1 MNILML
7 SMSMGAGGAETHVLT
22 LARALVRAG
31 HSVTVAS
38 AGGML
43 TAGLAE
49 GGVAHVTLPLAN
61 RSPVALARAV
71 GGIIRLCRRESF
83 DVIHAHG
90 RIPALT
96 AHAARRLSPRVPPC
110 AVTVHGVYSPHA
122 PGARLSK
129 WGERTMAVSEDIAD
143 YTAATY
149 GIDRGRIAVIPNGVD
164 IPEKAADVRRVGL
177 DIVTSGRLDGDS
189 SAAALMLTEVF
200 PSVCREFESERPTLT
215 IIGGGTLE
223 REIRAR
229 AERVNREVG
238 RAAVVCTGAVPN
250 AAAEAA
256 KHGIFAGSSRA
267 AIEAMA
273 AGMPVLLCGNAGVRG
288 ILTVENFPAA
298 AADNLTCRRAPR
310 TDDPA
315 AALLD
320 GMRRLARMS
329 ADERAALGE
338 FCRRTAREH
347 YDIDRTAADTAA
359 VLSDTAREAR
369 PGILICGYYGA
380 GNAGDDASL
389 AAVAGRLAAHDPAA
403 RPTATVRGRRGGIP
417 AGVRTVRTLR
427 EIKKELKKSRLL
439 VFGGGSLLQ
448 DATSLRSLIFY
459 AWVLRTAERTGCPAV
474 IWGGVGPLTTRT
486 ARRIAARAVR
496 RTDAVYARDSAAAA
510 EFLSLGAR
518 RVIPARDPAA
528 DTKPEDIPPELEKS
542 LPHGRSSGRSTGRSC
557 GRYIAF
563 FPRSIAAL
571 RRPGGKGTGKKA
583 DDALFSAL
591 TGAAQ
596 RLADGHET
604 VPVFAAM
611 SPEDDAVCRRMA
623 DATGGRAI
631 PAGTLT
637 PGGLVTLAAG
647 ADAVIAVR
655 LHAAIFACSAG
666 VPTVI
671 VDHDPKTAGF
681 AADAHIPALPVGGLT
696 ADMIADAVMKA
707 RK

>member
-49 GGVAHVTLPLAN
+49 GGVAHVTLPLAS

-71 GGIIRLCRRESF
+71 GGIVRLCRRESF

-90 RIPALT
+90 RIPALA

-164 IPEKAADVRRVGL
+164 IPEKAADVRRAGL

-189 SAAALMLTEVF
+189 STAALMLTEVF

-288 ILTVENFPAA
+288 IMTGENFPAA

-310 TDDPA
+310 TDDPT

-320 GMRRLARMS
+320 GIRRLARMS

-347 YDIDRTAADTAA
+347 YDIDRTAAKTAA
-359 VLSDTAREAR
+359 VLSDTVREAR

-403 RPTATVRGRRGGIP
+403 RLTATVRGRRGGIP

-459 AWVLRTAERTGCPAV
+459 AWVLRTAERTGCPSV

-542 LPHGRSSGRSTGRSC
+542 LPR

-596 RLADGHET
+596 RLADGLGA

-611 SPEDDAVCRRMA
+611 SPEDNAVCRRIA

-696 ADMIADAVMKA
+696 ADMIAEAVMKA

>member
-49 GGVAHVTLPLAN
+49 GGVAHVTLPLAS
-61 RSPVALARAV
+61 RSPIGLTRAV
-71 GGIIRLCRRESF
+71 GGIVRLCRRKSF

-90 RIPALT
+90 RIPALA

-164 IPEKAADVRRVGL
+164 IPEKAADVRRAGL

-238 RAAVVCTGAVPN
+238 RAAVVCTGAVPD

-288 ILTVENFPAA
+288 ILTGENFPAA
-298 AADNLTCRRAPR
+298 AADNLTCRRASR
-310 TDDPA
+310 TDDPT

-320 GMRRLARMS
+320 GIRRLARMS

-338 FCRRTAREH
+338 FCRLTAREH

-403 RPTATVRGRRGGIP
+403 RLTATVRGRRGGIP

-459 AWVLRTAERTGCPAV
+459 AWVLRTAERTGCPSV

-510 EFLSLGAR
+510 EFFSLGAR

-542 LPHGRSSGRSTGRSC
+542 LPR

-571 RRPGGKGTGKKA
+571 RRPGGKRTGKKA

-596 RLADGHET
+596 RLADGLGAI
-604 VPVFAAM
+604 PVFAAM

-647 ADAVIAVR
+647 TDAVIAVR

>member
-49 GGVAHVTLPLAN
+49 GGVAHVTLPLAS

-71 GGIIRLCRRESF
+71 SGIIRLCRRESF

-143 YTAATY
+143 YTSATY

-164 IPEKAADVRRVGL
+164 IPEKAADVRRAGL

-223 REIRAR
+223 GEIRAR

-238 RAAVVCTGAVPN
+238 RAAVVCTGAVPD

-288 ILTVENFPAA
+288 ILTGENFPAA

-347 YDIDRTAADTAA
+347 YDIDRTAAKTAA
-359 VLSDTAREAR
+359 VLSDTVREAR

-389 AAVAGRLAAHDPAA
+389 AAVAGRLAAHDPTA
-403 RPTATVRGRRGGIP
+403 RLTATVRGRCGGIP

-459 AWVLRTAERTGCPAV
+459 AWVLRTAERTGCPSV

-542 LPHGRSSGRSTGRSC
+542 LPR

-571 RRPGGKGTGKKA
+571 RRPGGKRTGKKA

-611 SPEDDAVCRRMA
+611 SPEDNAVCRRMA

>member
-49 GGVAHVTLPLAN
+49 GGVAHVTLPLAS

-71 GGIIRLCRRESF
+71 GGIIRLCRRERF

-90 RIPALT
+90 RIPALA

-164 IPEKAADVRRVGL
+164 IPEKAADVRRAGL

-200 PSVCREFESERPTLT
+200 PAVCREFESERPTLT

-288 ILTVENFPAA
+288 ILTGENFHAA

-310 TDDPA
+310 TDDPT

-320 GMRRLARMS
+320 GIRRLARMS

-347 YDIDRTAADTAA
+347 YDIDRTAAKTAA
-359 VLSDTAREAR
+359 VLSDTVREAR

-389 AAVAGRLAAHDPAA
+389 AAVAGRLAVHDPAA
-403 RPTATVRGRRGGIP
+403 RLTATVRGRRGGIP

-459 AWVLRTAERTGCPAV
+459 AWVLRKAERTGCPSV

-542 LPHGRSSGRSTGRSC
+542 LPR

-571 RRPGGKGTGKKA
+571 RRPGGKRTGKKA

-596 RLADGHET
+596 RLADGLGA

-611 SPEDDAVCRRMA
+611 SPEDNAVCRRMA
-623 DATGGRAI
+623 DETGGRAI

>member
-49 GGVAHVTLPLAN
+49 GGVAHVTLPLAS

-164 IPEKAADVRRVGL
+164 IPEKAADVRRAGL

-200 PSVCREFESERPTLT
+200 PAVCREFESERPTLT

-238 RAAVVCTGAVPN
+238 RAAVVCTGAVPD

-288 ILTVENFPAA
+288 ILTGENFPAA

-310 TDDPA
+310 TDDPT

-320 GMRRLARMS
+320 GIRRLARMS

-347 YDIDRTAADTAA
+347 YDIDRTAAKTAA
-359 VLSDTAREAR
+359 VLSDTVREAR

-403 RPTATVRGRRGGIP
+403 RLTATVRGRRGGIP

-427 EIKKELKKSRLL
+427 EIKKELKKSSLL

-459 AWVLRTAERTGCPAV
+459 AWVLRTAERTGCPSV

-542 LPHGRSSGRSTGRSC
+542 LPR

-611 SPEDDAVCRRMA
+611 SPEDNAVCRRIA

>member
-49 GGVAHVTLPLAN
+49 GGVAHVTLPLAS

-71 GGIIRLCRRESF
+71 GGIVRLCRRERF

-164 IPEKAADVRRVGL
+164 IPEKAADVRRAGL

-200 PSVCREFESERPTLT
+200 PAVCREFESERPTLT

-238 RAAVVCTGAVPN
+238 RAAVVCTGAVPD

-288 ILTVENFPAA
+288 ILTGENFPAA

-320 GMRRLARMS
+320 GIRRLARMS

-347 YDIDRTAADTAA
+347 YDIDRTAAKTAA
-359 VLSDTAREAR
+359 VLSDTVREAR

-403 RPTATVRGRRGGIP
+403 RLTATVRGRRGGIP

-459 AWVLRTAERTGCPAV
+459 AWVLRTAERTGCPSV

-542 LPHGRSSGRSTGRSC
+542 LPR

-563 FPRSIAAL
+563 FPRSISAL

-596 RLADGHET
+596 RLADELGA

-623 DATGGRAI
+623 DETGGRAI

>member
-49 GGVAHVTLPLAN
+49 GGVAHVTLPLAS

-129 WGERTMAVSEDIAD
+129 WGERTMAVSEDISD

-164 IPEKAADVRRVGL
+164 IPEKAADVRRAGL

-238 RAAVVCTGAVPN
+238 RAAVVCTGAVPD

-288 ILTVENFPAA
+288 ILTGENFPAA

-369 PGILICGYYGA
+369 PVILICGYYGA

-403 RPTATVRGRRGGIP
+403 RLTATVRGRRGGIP

-459 AWVLRTAERTGCPAV
+459 AWVLRTAERTGCPSV

-542 LPHGRSSGRSTGRSC
+542 LPR

-571 RRPGGKGTGKKA
+571 RRPGGKRTGKKA

-611 SPEDDAVCRRMA
+611 SPEDNAVCRRMA
-623 DATGGRAI
+623 DETGGRAI

>member
-49 GGVAHVTLPLAN
+49 GGVAHVTLPLAS

-164 IPEKAADVRRVGL
+164 IPEKAADVRRAGL

-200 PSVCREFESERPTLT
+200 PAVCREFESERPTLT

-238 RAAVVCTGAVPN
+238 RAAVVCTGAVPD

-288 ILTVENFPAA
+288 ILTGENFPAA

-310 TDDPA
+310 TDDPT

-320 GMRRLARMS
+320 GIRRLARMS

-347 YDIDRTAADTAA
+347 YDIDRTAAKTAA
-359 VLSDTAREAR
+359 VLSDTVREAR

-403 RPTATVRGRRGGIP
+403 RLTATVRGRRGGIP

-427 EIKKELKKSRLL
+427 EIKKELKKSSLL

-459 AWVLRTAERTGCPAV
+459 AWVLRTAERTGCPSV

-542 LPHGRSSGRSTGRSC
+542 LPR

-571 RRPGGKGTGKKA
+571 RRPGGKRTGKKA

-596 RLADGHET
+596 RLADGLGA

-611 SPEDDAVCRRMA
+611 SPEDNAVCRRIA

>member
-31 HSVTVAS
+31 HRVTVAS

-49 GGVAHVTLPLAN
+49 GGVAHVTLPLAS

-164 IPEKAADVRRVGL
+164 IPEKAADVRRAGL

-189 SAAALMLTEVF
+189 STAALMLTEVF
-200 PSVCREFESERPTLT
+200 PAVCREFESERPTLT

-238 RAAVVCTGAVPN
+238 RAAVVCTGAVPD

-288 ILTVENFPAA
+288 ILTGENFPAA

-310 TDDPA
+310 TDDPT

-320 GMRRLARMS
+320 GIRRLARMS

-347 YDIDRTAADTAA
+347 YDIDRTAAKTAA
-359 VLSDTAREAR
+359 VLSDTVREAR
-369 PGILICGYYGA
+369 PGILICGYFGA

-403 RPTATVRGRRGGIP
+403 RLTATVRGRRGGIP

-459 AWVLRTAERTGCPAV
+459 AWVLRTAERTGCPSV

-542 LPHGRSSGRSTGRSC
+542 LPR

-571 RRPGGKGTGKKA
+571 RRPGGKRTGKKA

-611 SPEDDAVCRRMA
+611 SPEDNAVCRRMA
-623 DATGGRAI
+623 DETGGRAI

>member
-49 GGVAHVTLPLAN
+49 GGVAHVTLPLAS

-129 WGERTMAVSEDIAD
+129 WGESTMAVSEDIAD

-164 IPEKAADVRRVGL
+164 IPEKAADVRRAGL

-200 PSVCREFESERPTLT
+200 PAVCREFESERPTLT

-238 RAAVVCTGAVPN
+238 RAAVVCTGAVPD

-288 ILTVENFPAA
+288 ILTGENFPAA

-310 TDDPA
+310 TDDPT

-320 GMRRLARMS
+320 GIRRLARMS

-347 YDIDRTAADTAA
+347 YDIDRTAAKTAA
-359 VLSDTAREAR
+359 VLSDTVREAR

-403 RPTATVRGRRGGIP
+403 RLTATVRGRRGVIP
-417 AGVRTVRTLR
+417 TGVRTVRTLR

-459 AWVLRTAERTGCPAV
+459 AWVLRTAERTGCPSV

-542 LPHGRSSGRSTGRSC
+542 LPRGRSC

-571 RRPGGKGTGKKA
+571 RRPGGKRTGKKA

-611 SPEDDAVCRRMA
+611 SPEDNAVCRRMA
-623 DATGGRAI
+623 DETGGRAI

>member
-49 GGVAHVTLPLAN
+49 GGVAHVTLPLAS

-71 GGIIRLCRRESF
+71 GGIVRLCRRERF

-90 RIPALT
+90 RIPALA

-164 IPEKAADVRRVGL
+164 IPEKAADVRRAGL

-200 PSVCREFESERPTLT
+200 PTVCREFESERPTLT

-229 AERVNREVG
+229 AERVNRAAG
-238 RAAVVCTGAVPN
+238 RAAVVCTGAVPD

-256 KHGIFAGSSRA
+256 KHGIFVGSSRA

-288 ILTVENFPAA
+288 ILTGENFPAA

-320 GMRRLARMS
+320 GIRRLARMS
-329 ADERAALGE
+329 AEERAALGE

-389 AAVAGRLAAHDPAA
+389 AAVTGRLAAHDPTA
-403 RPTATVRGRRGGIP
+403 RLTATVRGRRGGIP

-459 AWVLRTAERTGCPAV
+459 AWVLRKAERTGCPSV

-528 DTKPEDIPPELEKS
+528 DTKPEDIPPELEKV
-542 LPHGRSSGRSTGRSC
+542 LPR

-571 RRPGGKGTGKKA
+571 RRPGGKRTGKKA
-583 DDALFSAL
+583 DEALFSAL

-596 RLADGHET
+596 RLADDLGAT
-604 VPVFAAM
+604 PVLAAM

-637 PGGLVTLAAG
+637 PGGIVTLAAG

-655 LHAAIFACSAG
+655 LHAAVFACSAG

>member
-49 GGVAHVTLPLAN
+49 GGVAHVTLPLAS

-164 IPEKAADVRRVGL
+164 IPEKAADVRRAGL

-200 PSVCREFESERPTLT
+200 PAVCREFESERPTLT

-238 RAAVVCTGAVPN
+238 RAAVVCTGAVPD

-288 ILTVENFPAA
+288 ILTGENFPAA

-310 TDDPA
+310 TDDPT

-347 YDIDRTAADTAA
+347 YDIDRTAAKTAA
-359 VLSDTAREAR
+359 VLSDTVREAR

-403 RPTATVRGRRGGIP
+403 RLTATVRGRRGGIP

-427 EIKKELKKSRLL
+427 EIKKELKKSSLL

-459 AWVLRTAERTGCPAV
+459 AWVLRTAERTGCPSV

-542 LPHGRSSGRSTGRSC
+542 LPR

-571 RRPGGKGTGKKA
+571 RRPGGKRTGKKA

-611 SPEDDAVCRRMA
+611 SPEDNAVCRRMA
-623 DATGGRAI
+623 DETGGRAI

>member
-49 GGVAHVTLPLAN
+49 GGVAHVTLPLAS
-61 RSPVALARAV
+61 RSPIGLTRAV
-71 GGIIRLCRRESF
+71 GGIVRLCRRKSF

-90 RIPALT
+90 RIPALA

-164 IPEKAADVRRVGL
+164 IPEKAADVRRAGL

-238 RAAVVCTGAVPN
+238 RAAVVCTGAVPD

-288 ILTVENFPAA
+288 ILTGENFPAA

-310 TDDPA
+310 TDDPT

-320 GMRRLARMS
+320 GIRRLARMS

-347 YDIDRTAADTAA
+347 YDIDRTAAKTAA
-359 VLSDTAREAR
+359 VLSDTVREAR

-403 RPTATVRGRRGGIP
+403 RLTATVRGRRGGIP
-417 AGVRTVRTLR
+417 TGVRTVRTLR

-459 AWVLRTAERTGCPAV
+459 AWVLRTAERTGCPSV

-518 RVIPARDPAA
+518 SVIPARDPAA

-542 LPHGRSSGRSTGRSC
+542 LPRGRSC

-571 RRPGGKGTGKKA
+571 RRSGGKRTGKKA

-611 SPEDDAVCRRMA
+611 SPEDNAVCRRMA
-623 DATGGRAI
+623 DETGGRAI

>member
-49 GGVAHVTLPLAN
+49 GGVAHVTLPLAS
-61 RSPVALARAV
+61 RSPIGLTRAA
-71 GGIIRLCRRESF
+71 GGIVRLCRRESF

-143 YTAATY
+143 YTSATY

-164 IPEKAADVRRVGL
+164 IPEKAADVRRAGL

-200 PSVCREFESERPTLT
+200 PAVCREFESERPTLT

-238 RAAVVCTGAVPN
+238 RAAVVCTGAVPD

-288 ILTVENFPAA
+288 ILTGENFPAA

-310 TDDPA
+310 TDDPT

-320 GMRRLARMS
+320 GIRRLARMS

-347 YDIDRTAADTAA
+347 YDIDRTAAKTAA
-359 VLSDTAREAR
+359 VLSDTVREAR

-403 RPTATVRGRRGGIP
+403 RLTATVRGRRGGIP

-459 AWVLRTAERTGCPAV
+459 AWVLRTAERTGCPSV

-542 LPHGRSSGRSTGRSC
+542 LPRGRSC

-571 RRPGGKGTGKKA
+571 RRPGGKRTGKKA

-631 PAGTLT
+631 LAGTLT

>member
-31 HSVTVAS
+31 HRVTVAS

-49 GGVAHVTLPLAN
+49 GGVAHVTLPLAS
-61 RSPVALARAV
+61 RSPIALTRAV
-71 GGIIRLCRRESF
+71 GGIVRLCRRESF

-164 IPEKAADVRRVGL
+164 IPGKAADVRRAGL

-200 PSVCREFESERPTLT
+200 PTVCREFESERPTLT

-223 REIRAR
+223 GEIRAR
-229 AERVNREVG
+229 AERVNRAVG
-238 RAAVVCTGAVPN
+238 RAAVICTGAVPD

-256 KHGIFAGSSRA
+256 RHSIFVGSSRA

-288 ILTVENFPAA
+288 ILTEKNFHDA

-347 YDIDRTAADTAA
+347 YDIDRTAANTAA

-369 PGILICGYYGA
+369 PDILICGYYGA

-389 AAVAGRLAAHDPAA
+389 AAVAGRLAAHDPTA
-403 RPTATVRGRRGGIP
+403 RLTATVRGRRGGIP

-459 AWVLRTAERTGCPAV
+459 AWVLRKAERTGCPSV

-510 EFLSLGAR
+510 EFFSLGAR

-528 DTKPEDIPPELEKS
+528 DTKPEDIPPELEKTI
-542 LPHGRSSGRSTGRSC
+542 PW

-571 RRPGGKGTGKKA
+571 RRPGGKRTGKKA

-596 RLADGHET
+596 RLADGLGA

-611 SPEDDAVCRRMA
+611 SPEDNAVCRRMA
-623 DATGGRAI
+623 DETGGRAI

-655 LHAAIFACSAG
+655 LHAAIFACSAD

>member
-49 GGVAHVTLPLAN
+49 GGVAHVTLPLAS

-90 RIPALT
+90 RIPALA

-129 WGERTMAVSEDIAD
+129 WGERTMAVSEDISD

-164 IPEKAADVRRVGL
+164 IPEKAADVRRAGL

-238 RAAVVCTGAVPN
+238 RAAVVCTGAVPD

-288 ILTVENFPAA
+288 ILTGENFPAA
-298 AADNLTCRRAPR
+298 AADNLTCRRASR
-310 TDDPA
+310 TDDPT

-329 ADERAALGE
+329 ADERVALGE

-359 VLSDTAREAR
+359 LLSDTAREAR

-403 RPTATVRGRRGGIP
+403 RLTATVRGRRGGIP

-459 AWVLRTAERTGCPAV
+459 AWVLRTAERTGCPSV

-542 LPHGRSSGRSTGRSC
+542 LPR

-571 RRPGGKGTGKKA
+571 RRPGGKRTGKKA

-611 SPEDDAVCRRMA
+611 SPEDNAVCRRMA
-623 DATGGRAI
+623 DETGGRAI

-637 PGGLVTLAAG
+637 SGGLVTLAAG

>member
-49 GGVAHVTLPLAN
+49 GGVAHVTLPLAS

-71 GGIIRLCRRESF
+71 GGIIRLCRRENF

-90 RIPALT
+90 RIPALA

-143 YTAATY
+143 CTAATY

-164 IPEKAADVRRVGL
+164 IPEKAADVRRAGL

-200 PSVCREFESERPTLT
+200 PAVCREFESERPTLT

-238 RAAVVCTGAVPN
+238 RAAVVCTGAVPD

-288 ILTVENFPAA
+288 ILTGENFPAA

-310 TDDPA
+310 TDDPT

-320 GMRRLARMS
+320 GIRRLARMS

-347 YDIDRTAADTAA
+347 YDIDRTAAKTAA
-359 VLSDTAREAR
+359 VLSDTVREAR

-403 RPTATVRGRRGGIP
+403 RLTATVRGRRGGIP

-459 AWVLRTAERTGCPAV
+459 AWVLRTAERTGCPSV

-542 LPHGRSSGRSTGRSC
+542 LPR

-571 RRPGGKGTGKKA
+571 RRPGGKRTGKKA

-596 RLADGHET
+596 RLADGLGA

-623 DATGGRAI
+623 DETGGRAI

>member
-49 GGVAHVTLPLAN
+49 GGVAHVTLPLAS
-61 RSPVALARAV
+61 RSSIGLTRAV
-71 GGIIRLCRRESF
+71 GGIVRLCRRKSF

-90 RIPALT
+90 RIPALA

-122 PGARLSK
+122 PGAQLSK

-143 YTAATY
+143 YTSATY

-164 IPEKAADVRRVGL
+164 IPEKAADVRRAGL

-200 PSVCREFESERPTLT
+200 PAVCREFESERPTLT

-267 AIEAMA
+267 SIEAMA

-288 ILTVENFPAA
+288 ILTGENFPAA

-310 TDDPA
+310 TDDPT

-403 RPTATVRGRRGGIP
+403 RLTATVRGRCGGIP

-459 AWVLRTAERTGCPAV
+459 AWVLRTAERTGCPSV

-510 EFLSLGAR
+510 EFFSLGAR

-542 LPHGRSSGRSTGRSC
+542 LPR

-571 RRPGGKGTGKKA
+571 RRPCGKRTGKKA

-596 RLADGHET
+596 RLADGLGA

-611 SPEDDAVCRRMA
+611 SPEDNAVCRRMA
-623 DATGGRAI
+623 DETGGRAI

-637 PGGLVTLAAG
+637 PGGLVTIAAG

>member
-22 LARALVRAG
+22 LASALVRAG
-31 HSVTVAS
+31 HRVTVAS
-38 AGGML
+38 EGGML
-43 TAGLAE
+43 TRGLEE
-49 GGVAHVTLPLAN
+49 GGVAHVTLPLAS
-61 RSPVALARAV
+61 RSPIALTRAV
-71 GGIIRLCRRESF
+71 GGIVRLCRRERF

-90 RIPALT
+90 RIPALA

-129 WGERTMAVSEDIAD
+129 WGERTMAVSDDIAD

-164 IPEKAADVRRVGL
+164 IPPKAADVRRAGL

-200 PSVCREFESERPTLT
+200 PTVCREFESERPTLT

-223 REIRAR
+223 GEIRAR
-229 AERVNREVG
+229 AERVNRAVG
-238 RAAVVCTGAVPN
+238 RAAVICTGAVPD

-256 KHGIFAGSSRA
+256 RHSIFVGSSRA
-267 AIEAMA
+267 SIEAMA

-288 ILTVENFPAA
+288 ILTGKNFHDA
-298 AADNLTCRRAPR
+298 AADNLTCRCAPR
-310 TDDPA
+310 TNNPV

-320 GMRRLARMS
+320 GIRRLARMS
-329 ADERAALGE
+329 AEERAALGE

-347 YDIDRTAADTAA
+347 YDIDRTAANTAA

-369 PGILICGYYGA
+369 PDILICGYYGA

-389 AAVAGRLAAHDPAA
+389 AAVAGRLAAHDPTA
-403 RPTATVRGRRGGIP
+403 RLTATVRGKCAGGIP
-417 AGVRTVRTLR
+417 AGVWTVRTLR
-427 EIKKELKKSRLL
+427 EIKNELKKSRLL

-459 AWVLRTAERTGCPAV
+459 AWVLRTAERTGCPSV

-496 RTDAVYARDSAAAA
+496 RTDAVYARDRAAAA
-510 EFLSLGAR
+510 ECLSLGAR

-528 DTKPEDIPPELEKS
+528 GTRSEDIPPELGKT
-542 LPHGRSSGRSTGRSC
+542 LPQ

-571 RRPGGKGTGKKA
+571 RRPGGKRTGRKA

-596 RLADGHET
+596 LLADGPADGPVDGLAA

-611 SPEDDAVCRRMA
+611 SPDDDAVCRRMA
-623 DATGGRAI
+623 DATGGYCV

-647 ADAVIAVR
+647 SDAVIAVR
-655 LHAAIFACSAG
+655 LHAAVFAYSAG

-681 AADAHIPALPVGGLT
+681 AADAHIPALPADGLT

>member
-49 GGVAHVTLPLAN
+49 GGVAHVTLPLAS

-71 GGIIRLCRRESF
+71 GGIIRLCRRENF

-90 RIPALT
+90 RIPALA

-143 YTAATY
+143 CTAATY

-164 IPEKAADVRRVGL
+164 IPEKAADVRRAGL

-288 ILTVENFPAA
+288 ILTWENFPAA
-298 AADNLTCRRAPR
+298 AADNLTCRRASR

-403 RPTATVRGRRGGIP
+403 RLTATVRGRRGGIP

-459 AWVLRTAERTGCPAV
+459 AWVLRTAERTGCPSV

-542 LPHGRSSGRSTGRSC
+542 LPR

-563 FPRSIAAL
+563 FPRSISAL
-571 RRPGGKGTGKKA
+571 RRPGGKRTGKKA

-611 SPEDDAVCRRMA
+611 SPEDNAVCRRMA
-623 DATGGRAI
+623 DETGGRAI
-631 PAGTLT
+631 PAGKLT

>member
-49 GGVAHVTLPLAN
+49 GGVAHVTLPLAS
-61 RSPVALARAV
+61 RSPIGLTRAA
-71 GGIIRLCRRESF
+71 GGIVRLCRRESF

-143 YTAATY
+143 YTSATY

-164 IPEKAADVRRVGL
+164 IPEKAADVRRAGL

-200 PSVCREFESERPTLT
+200 PAVCREFESERPTLT

-238 RAAVVCTGAVPN
+238 RAAVVCTGAVPD

-288 ILTVENFPAA
+288 ILTGENFPAA

-310 TDDPA
+310 TDDPT

-320 GMRRLARMS
+320 GIRRLARMS

-347 YDIDRTAADTAA
+347 YDIDRTAAKTAA
-359 VLSDTAREAR
+359 VLSDTVREAR

-403 RPTATVRGRRGGIP
+403 RLTATVRGRRGGIP

-459 AWVLRTAERTGCPAV
+459 AWVLRTAERTGCPSV

-542 LPHGRSSGRSTGRSC
+542 LPRGRSC

-571 RRPGGKGTGKKA
+571 RRPGGKRTGKKA
-583 DDALFSAL
+583 DDALFSTL

-631 PAGTLT
+631 LAGTLT

>member
-31 HSVTVAS
+31 HRVTVAS

-49 GGVAHVTLPLAN
+49 GGVAHVTLPLAS
-61 RSPVALARAV
+61 RSPIALTRAV
-71 GGIIRLCRRESF
+71 GGIVRLCRRESF

-164 IPEKAADVRRVGL
+164 ILGKAADVRRAGL

-256 KHGIFAGSSRA
+256 KHGIFVGSSRA

-288 ILTVENFPAA
+288 ILTGENFPAA

-347 YDIDRTAADTAA
+347 YDIDRTAANTAA

-369 PGILICGYYGA
+369 PDILICGYYGA

-403 RPTATVRGRRGGIP
+403 RLTATVRGRRGGIP

-459 AWVLRTAERTGCPAV
+459 ARVLRKAERTGCPSV

-510 EFLSLGAR
+510 EFFSLGAR

-528 DTKPEDIPPELEKS
+528 DTKPEDIPSELEKS
-542 LPHGRSSGRSTGRSC
+542 LPHGRSA

-571 RRPGGKGTGKKA
+571 RRPGGKRTGKKA

-611 SPEDDAVCRRMA
+611 SPEDAWLTKRV
-623 DATGGRAI
+623 GGRSPPERSRRADSS
-631 PAGTLT
+631 PLRREPT
-637 PGGLVTLAAG
+637 P
-647 ADAVIAVR
+647 
-655 LHAAIFACSAG
+655 
-666 VPTVI
+666 
-671 VDHDPKTAGF
+671 
-681 AADAHIPALPVGGLT
+681 
-696 ADMIADAVMKA
+696 
-707 RK
+707 

>member
-49 GGVAHVTLPLAN
+49 GGVAHVTLPLAS

-164 IPEKAADVRRVGL
+164 IPEKAADVRRAGL

-200 PSVCREFESERPTLT
+200 PAVCREFESERPTLT

-238 RAAVVCTGAVPN
+238 RAAVVCTGAVPD

-288 ILTVENFPAA
+288 ILTGENFPAA

-310 TDDPA
+310 TDDPT

-320 GMRRLARMS
+320 GIRRLARMS

-347 YDIDRTAADTAA
+347 YDIDRTAAKTAA
-359 VLSDTAREAR
+359 VLSDTVREAR

-403 RPTATVRGRRGGIP
+403 RLTATVRGRRGGIP

-459 AWVLRTAERTGCPAV
+459 AWVLRTAERTGCPSV

-542 LPHGRSSGRSTGRSC
+542 LPR

-596 RLADGHET
+596 RLADGLGA

-611 SPEDDAVCRRMA
+611 SPEDNAVCRRIA

-696 ADMIADAVMKA
+696 ADMIAEAVMKA

>member
-49 GGVAHVTLPLAN
+49 GGVAHVTLPLAS

-164 IPEKAADVRRVGL
+164 IPEKAADVRRAGL

-200 PSVCREFESERPTLT
+200 PAVCREFESERPTLT

-238 RAAVVCTGAVPN
+238 RAAVVCTGAVPD

-288 ILTVENFPAA
+288 ILTGENFPAA

-310 TDDPA
+310 TDDPT

-320 GMRRLARMS
+320 GIRRLARMS

-347 YDIDRTAADTAA
+347 YDIDRTAAKTAA
-359 VLSDTAREAR
+359 VLSDTVREAR

-403 RPTATVRGRRGGIP
+403 RLTATVRGRRGGIP

-459 AWVLRTAERTGCPAV
+459 AWVLRTAERTGCPSV

-528 DTKPEDIPPELEKS
+528 DTKPEDIPPELEKL
-542 LPHGRSSGRSTGRSC
+542 LPR

-596 RLADGHET
+596 RLADGLGA

-611 SPEDDAVCRRMA
+611 SPEDNAVCRRIA

>member
-49 GGVAHVTLPLAN
+49 GGVAHVTLPLAS

-143 YTAATY
+143 YTSATY

-164 IPEKAADVRRVGL
+164 IPEKAADVRRAGL

-200 PSVCREFESERPTLT
+200 PAVCREFESERPTLT

-238 RAAVVCTGAVPN
+238 RAAVVCTGAVPD

-288 ILTVENFPAA
+288 ILTGENFPAA

-310 TDDPA
+310 TDDPT

-320 GMRRLARMS
+320 GIRRLARMS

-347 YDIDRTAADTAA
+347 YDIDRTAAKTAA
-359 VLSDTAREAR
+359 VLSDTVREAR
-369 PGILICGYYGA
+369 PGILICGYFGA

-403 RPTATVRGRRGGIP
+403 RLTATVRGRRGGIP

-459 AWVLRTAERTGCPAV
+459 AWVLRTAERTGCPSV

-542 LPHGRSSGRSTGRSC
+542 LPR

-571 RRPGGKGTGKKA
+571 RRPGGKRTGKKA

-611 SPEDDAVCRRMA
+611 SPEDNAVCRRMA
-623 DATGGRAI
+623 DETGGRAI

>member
-22 LARALVRAG
+22 LARTLVRAG

-49 GGVAHVTLPLAN
+49 GGVAHVTLPLAS

-71 GGIIRLCRRESF
+71 GGIIRLCRRKSF

-90 RIPALT
+90 RIPALA

-143 YTAATY
+143 YTSATY

-164 IPEKAADVRRVGL
+164 IPEKAADVRRAGL

-200 PSVCREFESERPTLT
+200 PAVCHEFGGERPTLT

-288 ILTVENFPAA
+288 ILTGENFPAA

-310 TDDPA
+310 TDDPT

-320 GMRRLARMS
+320 GIRRLARMS

-403 RPTATVRGRRGGIP
+403 RLTATVRGRRGGIP

-459 AWVLRTAERTGCPAV
+459 AWVLRTAERTGCPSV

-542 LPHGRSSGRSTGRSC
+542 LPR

-563 FPRSIAAL
+563 FPRSISAL
-571 RRPGGKGTGKKA
+571 RRPGGKRTGKKA

-596 RLADGHET
+596 RLADGLGAI
-604 VPVFAAM
+604 PVFAAM

-623 DATGGRAI
+623 DATDGRAI

>member
-49 GGVAHVTLPLAN
+49 GGVAHVTLPLAS
-61 RSPVALARAV
+61 RSPVALTRAV
-71 GGIIRLCRRESF
+71 GGIVRLCRRKSF

-90 RIPALT
+90 RIPALA

-164 IPEKAADVRRVGL
+164 IPEKAADVRRAGL

-200 PSVCREFESERPTLT
+200 PSVCREFENERPTLT

-223 REIRAR
+223 GEIRAR
-229 AERVNREVG
+229 TERVNREVG

-288 ILTVENFPAA
+288 IMTGENFPAA
-298 AADNLTCRRAPR
+298 AADNLTCRRASR

-320 GMRRLARMS
+320 GIRRLARMS

-403 RPTATVRGRRGGIP
+403 RLTATVRGRRGGIP

-459 AWVLRTAERTGCPAV
+459 AWVLRTAERTGCPSV

-528 DTKPEDIPPELEKS
+528 DTKPEDIPPELEKM
-542 LPHGRSSGRSTGRSC
+542 LPC

-571 RRPGGKGTGKKA
+571 RRPGGKRTGKKA

-631 PAGTLT
+631 LAGTLT

>member
-31 HSVTVAS
+31 HRVTVAS

-49 GGVAHVTLPLAN
+49 GGVAHVTLPLAS
-61 RSPVALARAV
+61 RSPIALTRAV
-71 GGIIRLCRRESF
+71 GGIVRLCRRESF

-164 IPEKAADVRRVGL
+164 IPGKAADVRRAGL

-200 PSVCREFESERPTLT
+200 PTVCREFESERPTLT

-223 REIRAR
+223 GEIRAR
-229 AERVNREVG
+229 AERVNRAVG
-238 RAAVVCTGAVPN
+238 RAAVICTGAVPY

-256 KHGIFAGSSRA
+256 RHSIFVGSSRA

-288 ILTVENFPAA
+288 ILTEKNFHDA
-298 AADNLTCRRAPR
+298 AADNLTCRCAPR

-315 AALLD
+315 ALLD
-320 GMRRLARMS
+320 GIRRLARMS
-329 ADERAALGE
+329 AEERAALGE

-347 YDIDRTAADTAA
+347 YDIDRTAANTAA

-369 PGILICGYYGA
+369 PDILICGYYGA

-389 AAVAGRLAAHDPAA
+389 AAVAGRLAAHDPTA
-403 RPTATVRGRRGGIP
+403 RLTATVRGKCAGGIP
-417 AGVRTVRTLR
+417 AGVWTVRTLR
-427 EIKKELKKSRLL
+427 EIKNELKKSRLL

-459 AWVLRTAERTGCPAV
+459 AWVLRTAERTGCPSV

-496 RTDAVYARDSAAAA
+496 STDAVYARDSAAAA
-510 EFLSLGAR
+510 EFFSLGAR

-528 DTKPEDIPPELEKS
+528 DTKPEDIPSELEKTI
-542 LPHGRSSGRSTGRSC
+542 PW

-571 RRPGGKGTGKKA
+571 RRPGGKRTGKKA

-611 SPEDDAVCRRMA
+611 SPEDNAVCRRMA
-623 DATGGRAI
+623 DETGGRAI

-655 LHAAIFACSAG
+655 LHAAIFACSAD

>member
-49 GGVAHVTLPLAN
+49 GGVAHVTLPLAS

-129 WGERTMAVSEDIAD
+129 WGERTMAVSEDISD

-164 IPEKAADVRRVGL
+164 IPEKAADVRRAGL

-238 RAAVVCTGAVPN
+238 RAAVVCTGAVPD

-288 ILTVENFPAA
+288 ILTGENFPAA

-347 YDIDRTAADTAA
+347 YDIDRTAAKTAA
-359 VLSDTAREAR
+359 VLSDTVREAR

-403 RPTATVRGRRGGIP
+403 RLTATVRGRRGGIP

-459 AWVLRTAERTGCPAV
+459 AWVLRTAERTGCPSV

-542 LPHGRSSGRSTGRSC
+542 LPR

-596 RLADGHET
+596 RLADGLGA

-611 SPEDDAVCRRMA
+611 SPEDNAVCRRIA

-696 ADMIADAVMKA
+696 ADMIAEAVMKA

>member
-49 GGVAHVTLPLAN
+49 GGVAHVTLPLAS

-71 GGIIRLCRRESF
+71 GGIIRLCRRERF
-83 DVIHAHG
+83 DVIHTHG

-164 IPEKAADVRRVGL
+164 IPEKAADVRRAGL

-200 PSVCREFESERPTLT
+200 PAVCREFESERPTLT

-238 RAAVVCTGAVPN
+238 RAAVVCTGAVPD

-288 ILTVENFPAA
+288 ILTGENFPAA

-320 GMRRLARMS
+320 GIRRLARMS

-347 YDIDRTAADTAA
+347 YDTDRTAANTAA
-359 VLSDTAREAR
+359 VLSDTVREAR

-403 RPTATVRGRRGGIP
+403 RLTATVRGRRGGIP

-459 AWVLRTAERTGCPAV
+459 AWVLRTAERTGCPSV

-542 LPHGRSSGRSTGRSC
+542 LPR

-563 FPRSIAAL
+563 FPRSISAL
-571 RRPGGKGTGKKA
+571 RRPGGKRTGKKA

-611 SPEDDAVCRRMA
+611 SPEDNAVCRRMA
-623 DATGGRAI
+623 DETGGRAI

>member
-7 SMSMGAGGAETHVLT
+7 SMSMGTGGAETHVLT

-49 GGVAHVTLPLAN
+49 GGVAHVTLPLAS

-71 GGIIRLCRRESF
+71 GGIVRLCRRERF

-90 RIPALT
+90 RIPALA

-164 IPEKAADVRRVGL
+164 IPEKAADVRHAGL

-200 PSVCREFESERPTLT
+200 PAVCREFEIECPTLT
-215 IIGGGTLE
+215 VIGCGALE
-223 REIRAR
+223 GEIRAR

-238 RAAVVCTGAVPN
+238 RAAVVCTGAVSD

-256 KHGIFAGSSRA
+256 KHGIFVGSSRA

-288 ILTVENFPAA
+288 ILTGEDFPAA

-310 TDDPA
+310 TDDPT

-329 ADERAALGE
+329 AEERAALGE
-338 FCRRTAREH
+338 FCRRTAMEH
-347 YDIDRTAADTAA
+347 YDIERTAAKTVA
-359 VLSDTAREAR
+359 VLSDAVREAR

-389 AAVAGRLAAHDPAA
+389 AAVAGRLAAHDPTAHL
-403 RPTATVRGRRGGIP
+403 TATVRGRRGGIP
-417 AGVRTVRTLR
+417 TGVRTVRSLR

-459 AWVLRTAERTGCPAV
+459 AWVLRTAERTGCPSV

-496 RTDAVYARDSAAAA
+496 RTDAVYARASAAAA

-528 DTKPEDIPPELEKS
+528 DTKPEDIPPELEKT
-542 LPHGRSSGRSTGRSC
+542 LPHGRSC

-571 RRPGGKGTGKKA
+571 RRPGGKRTGKKA

-596 RLADGHET
+596 RLADGLT
-604 VPVFAAM
+604 AVPVFAAM

-637 PGGLVTLAAG
+637 PGGIVTLAAG
-647 ADAVIAVR
+647 ADAVIALR

-707 RK
+707 KK

>member
-49 GGVAHVTLPLAN
+49 GGVAHVTLPLAS

-90 RIPALT
+90 RIPALA

-149 GIDRGRIAVIPNGVD
+149 GFDRGRIAVIPNGVD
-164 IPEKAADVRRVGL
+164 IPEKAADVRRAGL

-200 PSVCREFESERPTLT
+200 PAVCREFESERPTLT

-238 RAAVVCTGAVPN
+238 RAAVVCTGAVPD

-288 ILTVENFPAA
+288 ILTGENFPAA

-320 GMRRLARMS
+320 GIRRLARMS

-347 YDIDRTAADTAA
+347 YDIDRTAAKTAA
-359 VLSDTAREAR
+359 VLSDTVREAR

-403 RPTATVRGRRGGIP
+403 RLTATVRGRRGGIP

-459 AWVLRTAERTGCPAV
+459 AWVLRTAERTGCPSV

-542 LPHGRSSGRSTGRSC
+542 LPR

-563 FPRSIAAL
+563 FPRGIAAL
-571 RRPGGKGTGKKA
+571 RRPGGKRTGKKA

-611 SPEDDAVCRRMA
+611 SPEDNAVCRRMA
-623 DATGGRAI
+623 DETGGRAI

>member
-49 GGVAHVTLPLAN
+49 GGVAHVTLPLAS

-164 IPEKAADVRRVGL
+164 IPEKAADVRRAGL

-200 PSVCREFESERPTLT
+200 PAVCREFESERPTLT

-238 RAAVVCTGAVPN
+238 RAAVVCTGAVPD

-288 ILTVENFPAA
+288 ILTGENFPAA

-310 TDDPA
+310 TDDPT

-320 GMRRLARMS
+320 GIRRLARMS

-347 YDIDRTAADTAA
+347 YDIDRTAAKTAA
-359 VLSDTAREAR
+359 VLSDTVREAR

-403 RPTATVRGRRGGIP
+403 RLTATVRGRRGGIP

-427 EIKKELKKSRLL
+427 EIKKELKKSSLL

-459 AWVLRTAERTGCPAV
+459 AWVLRTAERTGCPSV

-542 LPHGRSSGRSTGRSC
+542 LPR

-571 RRPGGKGTGKKA
+571 RRPGGKRTGKKA

-611 SPEDDAVCRRMA
+611 SPEDNAVCRRMA
-623 DATGGRAI
+623 DETGGRAI

>member
-31 HSVTVAS
+31 HRVTVAS

-49 GGVAHVTLPLAN
+49 GGVAHVTLPLAS
-61 RSPVALARAV
+61 RSPIALTRAV
-71 GGIIRLCRRESF
+71 GGIVRLCRRESF

-164 IPEKAADVRRVGL
+164 IPGKAADVRRAGL

-200 PSVCREFESERPTLT
+200 PTVCREFESERPTLT

-223 REIRAR
+223 GEIRAR
-229 AERVNREVG
+229 AERVNRAVG
-238 RAAVVCTGAVPN
+238 RAAVICTGAVPD

-256 KHGIFAGSSRA
+256 RHSIFVGSSRA

-288 ILTVENFPAA
+288 ILTEKNFHDA

-347 YDIDRTAADTAA
+347 YDIDRTAANTAA

-369 PGILICGYYGA
+369 PDILICGYYGA

-389 AAVAGRLAAHDPAA
+389 AAVAGRLAAHDPTA
-403 RPTATVRGRRGGIP
+403 RLTATVRGRRGGIP
-417 AGVRTVRTLR
+417 AGVWTVRTLR
-427 EIKKELKKSRLL
+427 EIKNELKKSRLL

-459 AWVLRTAERTGCPAV
+459 AWVLRTAERTGCPSV

-496 RTDAVYARDSAAAA
+496 STDAVYARDSAAAA
-510 EFLSLGAR
+510 EFFSLGAR

-528 DTKPEDIPPELEKS
+528 DTKPEDIPSELEKTI
-542 LPHGRSSGRSTGRSC
+542 PW

-571 RRPGGKGTGKKA
+571 RRPGGKRTGKKA

-611 SPEDDAVCRRMA
+611 SPEDNAVCRRMA
-623 DATGGRAI
+623 DETGGRAI

-655 LHAAIFACSAG
+655 LHAAIFACSAD

>member
-49 GGVAHVTLPLAN
+49 GGVAHVTLPLAS

-149 GIDRGRIAVIPNGVD
+149 GIARGRIAFIPNGVY
-164 IPEKAADVRRVGL
+164 IPQKAADARRAGL

-200 PSVCREFESERPTLT
+200 PAVCREFESERPTLT

-238 RAAVVCTGAVPN
+238 RAAVVCTGAVPD

-288 ILTVENFPAA
+288 ILTGENFPAA

-310 TDDPA
+310 TDDPT

-320 GMRRLARMS
+320 GIRRLARMS

-347 YDIDRTAADTAA
+347 YDIDRTAAKTAA
-359 VLSDTAREAR
+359 VLSDTVREAR

-403 RPTATVRGRRGGIP
+403 RLTATVRGRRGGIP

-459 AWVLRTAERTGCPAV
+459 AWVLRTAERTGCPSV

-542 LPHGRSSGRSTGRSC
+542 LPR

-596 RLADGHET
+596 RLADGLGA

-611 SPEDDAVCRRMA
+611 SPEDNAVCRRIA

-696 ADMIADAVMKA
+696 ADMIAEAVMKA

>member
-49 GGVAHVTLPLAN
+49 GGVAHVTLPLAS

-71 GGIIRLCRRESF
+71 GGIVRLCRRERF

-90 RIPALT
+90 RIPALA

-164 IPEKAADVRRVGL
+164 IPEKAADVRRAGL

-200 PSVCREFESERPTLT
+200 PAVCREFEIECPTLT
-215 IIGGGTLE
+215 VIGGGALE
-223 REIRAR
+223 GEIRAR

-238 RAAVVCTGAVPN
+238 RAAVVCTGAVSD

-256 KHGIFAGSSRA
+256 KHGIFVGSSRA

-288 ILTVENFPAA
+288 ILTGEDFPAA

-310 TDDPA
+310 TDDPT

-329 ADERAALGE
+329 AEERAALGE

-347 YDIDRTAADTAA
+347 YDIERTAAKTVA
-359 VLSDTAREAR
+359 VLSDAAREAR

-389 AAVAGRLAAHDPAA
+389 AAVAGQLAAHYPTAHL
-403 RPTATVRGRRGGIP
+403 TATVRGRRGGIP
-417 AGVRTVRTLR
+417 AGVRTVRSLR

-459 AWVLRTAERTGCPAV
+459 AWVLRTAERTGCPSV

-528 DTKPEDIPPELEKS
+528 DTKPEDIPPELEKT
-542 LPHGRSSGRSTGRSC
+542 LPHGRSC

-571 RRPGGKGTGKKA
+571 RRPGGKRTGKKA

-596 RLADGHET
+596 RLADGLT
-604 VPVFAAM
+604 AVPVFAAM

-637 PGGLVTLAAG
+637 PGGIVTLAAG

-707 RK
+707 KK

>member
-49 GGVAHVTLPLAN
+49 GGVAHVTLPLAS

-71 GGIIRLCRRESF
+71 GGIVRLCRRERF

-90 RIPALT
+90 RIPALA

-164 IPEKAADVRRVGL
+164 IPEKAADVRRAGL

-200 PSVCREFESERPTLT
+200 PTVCREFESERPTLT

-223 REIRAR
+223 CEIRAR
-229 AERVNREVG
+229 AERVNRAAG
-238 RAAVVCTGAVPN
+238 RAAVVCTGAVPD

-256 KHGIFAGSSRA
+256 KHGIFVGSSRA

-288 ILTVENFPAA
+288 ILTGENFPAA

-320 GMRRLARMS
+320 GIRRLARMS
-329 ADERAALGE
+329 AEERAALGE

-389 AAVAGRLAAHDPAA
+389 AAVTGRLAAHDPTA
-403 RPTATVRGRRGGIP
+403 RLTATVRGRRGGIP

-459 AWVLRTAERTGCPAV
+459 AWVLRKAERTGCPSV

-528 DTKPEDIPPELEKS
+528 DTKPEDIPPELEKV
-542 LPHGRSSGRSTGRSC
+542 LPR

-571 RRPGGKGTGKKA
+571 RRPGGKRTGKKA
-583 DDALFSAL
+583 DEALFSAL

-596 RLADGHET
+596 RLADGLEAT
-604 VPVFAAM
+604 PVFAAM
-611 SPEDDAVCRRMA
+611 SPEDDAVCQRMA
-623 DATGGRAI
+623 DAMGGRAI

-637 PGGLVTLAAG
+637 PGGIVTLAAG

-707 RK
+707 KK

>member
-1 MNILML
+1 
-7 SMSMGAGGAETHVLT
+7 
-22 LARALVRAG
+22 
-31 HSVTVAS
+31 
-38 AGGML
+38 ML

-61 RSPVALARAV
+61 RSPAALARAA
-71 GGIIRLCRRESF
+71 GGIVRLCRRERF

-90 RIPALT
+90 RIPALA

-164 IPEKAADVRRVGL
+164 IPEKAADVRRAGL

-200 PSVCREFESERPTLT
+200 PTVCREFESERPTLT
-215 IIGGGTLE
+215 VIGGGTLE
-223 REIRAR
+223 REIRVR

-238 RAAVVCTGAVPN
+238 RAAVVCTGAIPN

-288 ILTVENFPAA
+288 ILTGENFPAA
-298 AADNLTCRRAPR
+298 AADNLTCRRAPQ

-320 GMRRLARMS
+320 GIRRLARMS
-329 ADERAALGE
+329 AEERAALGE

-359 VLSDTAREAR
+359 VLSDTVREAR
-369 PGILICGYYGA
+369 PEILICGYYGA
-380 GNAGDDASL
+380 GNAGDAASL
-389 AAVAGRLAAHDPAA
+389 AAVAGRLAAHDPTA
-403 RPTATVRGRRGGIP
+403 RLTATVRGRRGGTP
-417 AGVRTVRTLR
+417 TGVRTVRSLR

-459 AWVLRTAERTGCPAV
+459 AWVLRTAERTGCPSV

-528 DTKPEDIPPELEKS
+528 DTKPEDIPPELEKTI
-542 LPHGRSSGRSTGRSC
+542 PC

-571 RRPGGKGTGKKA
+571 RRPGGKRTGKKA
-583 DDALFSAL
+583 DDALFWAL

-596 RLADGHET
+596 RLADDLGAT
-604 VPVFAAM
+604 PVLAAM

-631 PAGTLT
+631 PAGALT
-637 PGGLVTLAAG
+637 PGGIVTLAAG

-707 RK
+707 KK

>member
-49 GGVAHVTLPLAN
+49 GGVAHVTLPLAS

-90 RIPALT
+90 RIPALA

-164 IPEKAADVRRVGL
+164 IPEKAADVRRAGL

-200 PSVCREFESERPTLT
+200 PAVCREFESERPTLT

-238 RAAVVCTGAVPN
+238 RAAVVCTGAVPD

-288 ILTVENFPAA
+288 ILTGENFPAA
-298 AADNLTCRRAPR
+298 AADNLTCRRASR

-320 GMRRLARMS
+320 GIRRLARMS

-403 RPTATVRGRRGGIP
+403 RLTATVRGRRGGIP

-459 AWVLRTAERTGCPAV
+459 AWVLRKAERTGCPSV

-510 EFLSLGAR
+510 EFFSLGAR

-542 LPHGRSSGRSTGRSC
+542 LPR

-571 RRPGGKGTGKKA
+571 RRPGGKRTGKKA

-611 SPEDDAVCRRMA
+611 SPEDNAVCRRMA

>member
-49 GGVAHVTLPLAN
+49 GGVAHVTLPLAS

-71 GGIIRLCRRESF
+71 GGIIRLCRRENF

-90 RIPALT
+90 RIPALA

-143 YTAATY
+143 CTAATY

-164 IPEKAADVRRVGL
+164 IPEKAADVRRAGL

-288 ILTVENFPAA
+288 ILTWENFPAA
-298 AADNLTCRRAPR
+298 AADNLTCRRASR

-359 VLSDTAREAR
+359 VLSDTVREAR

-403 RPTATVRGRRGGIP
+403 RLTATVRGRRGGIP

-459 AWVLRTAERTGCPAV
+459 AWVLRTAERTGCPSV

-542 LPHGRSSGRSTGRSC
+542 LPRGRSC

-571 RRPGGKGTGKKA
+571 RRPGGKRTGKKA

-631 PAGTLT
+631 LAGTLT